1 MYTAIII
8 EPRCHEALNFVLG
21 NFLNNLNSFWSIII
35 LYGNANKDFLFKI
48 IKDNYMMYIDR
59 IKLYN
64 LNIGNLSICDYNKIL
79 FDKNFYNLF
88 STEYFLIFQTDTVIC
103 SKYRNYIYNFLK
115 YDYVGAPW
123 DDPEK
128 VFNSKEANQIGN
140 GGLSLRK
147 KSKMLEIIEKNIG
160 PNINNSNI
168 RVLRNEDFF
177 FTRKRNNIEINFPN
191 LENAKLFSIE
201 TMYNHK
207 SFGVH
212 KPWLYLSPEDYN
224 KLISDNPEVLELHRL
239 NNLNSKIK
247 KVPTPLHNL
256 IFGKINYKEEL
267 VE

>member
-147 KSKMLEIIEKNIG
+147 KSKMLEIIQNIPDPGYEIHEDTYFSALNKSNYSKPSFEK
-160 PNINNSNI
+160 
-168 RVLRNEDFF
+168 
-177 FTRKRNNIEINFPN
+177 
-191 LENAKLFSIE
+191 AKEFSVE
-201 TMYNHK
+201 TVFNTI
-207 SFGVH
+207 SFGM
-212 KPWLYLSPEDYN
+212 
-224 KLISDNPEVLELHRL
+224 
-239 NNLNSKIK
+239 
-247 KVPTPLHNL
+247 HNAWRY
-256 IFGKINYKEEL
+256 IKEEEWNFL
-267 VE
+267 VNKCPDLETLRSLQ